1 MKKYKHNAKGKPTE
15 RVGFYIAL
23 SICLVAVGLAVYST
37 YTSVSE
43 YLAKSDEEYY
53 SSLMEETV
61 PVAQDVTGVTE
72 TSTESAQAS
81 PDNATVSETRE
92 YGFSLYESSTI
103 PTTADV
109 DADAEA
115 ELDSLSAVLKVT
127 ESLIYPVD
135 SKSVLREY
143 SETAVYNGTMK
154 DYRAHTGADFVAKEG
169 ESVYA
174 MCDGVVN
181 SISFDE
187 RYGVIIEVS
196 SDEYSVYYCGVDS
209 ETNVRMKD
217 QVKQGQVLGTVS
229 QIPCEKSDPTH
240 IHVEVKVG
248 DKLIDPL
255 TVILSDQ

>member
-1 MKKYKHNAKGKPTE
+1 MKKYKHKSAKKPTE

-43 YLAKSDEEYY
+43 YLKKSDDEYY
-53 SSLMEETV
+53 SSLVEETV
-61 PVAQDVTGVTE
+61 PVVQDVTGITEEETEYFDATLDEVPQETRERSYTLYE
-72 TSTESAQAS
+72 TST
-81 PDNATVSETRE
+81 
-92 YGFSLYESSTI
+92 I
-103 PTTADV
+103 PPTADV
-109 DADAEA
+109 DASAD
-115 ELDSLSAVLKVT
+115 LDSLSAVLKVT

-143 SETAVYNGTMK
+143 SEVAVYNSTMK
-154 DYRAHTGADFVAKEG
+154 DYRAHTGTDFVAKEG
-169 ESVYA
+169 EKVYS

-187 RYGVIIEVS
+187 RYGVIVEVS
-196 SDEYSVYYCGVDS
+196 NSNYSVYYCGVDS
-209 ETNVRMKD
+209 KTNVKMKD
-217 QVKQGQVLGTVS
+217 QVRQGDVIGTVS

-240 IHVEVKVG
+240 LHVEIKVG

-255 TVILSDQ
+255 TVILSDR